1 MIEPYPIPFPET
13 SKNHSMRTVY
23 DSQKRSPAFFEEL
36 GSIIQYRDLVYQLVR
51 RDIVTR
57 YKRSALGVAWTMLTP
72 LGMML
77 VLTLVFS
84 QVFNSVQQYPAYLLS
99 GLIAWI
105 FFSQATTAALTQ
117 NVWGASLIHRI
128 YIPHSVFTIS
138 AIGTGLVNLILSL
151 VPLLVILLITRTPL
165 HPTAFFLPYSILV
178 LSAFA
183 LGIALLFSSLAIN
196 FPDVIEMYQV
206 GLMAWMYLTPIIYPA
221 DILPDALEPWL
232 TGLNPMYYMIEM
244 FRMPIYDGLLPPLN
258 ILLIGSGMALA
269 ALVLGWAVFTR
280 NADQM
285 NYRI

>member
-1 MIEPYPIPFPET
+1 
-13 SKNHSMRTVY
+13 MRTVY
-23 DSQKRSPAFFEEL
+23 DSQKRTPAFFEEL

-151 VPLLVILLITRTPL
+151 VPLLIILLVTRTPL
-165 HPTAFFLPYSILV
+165 HPTALFLPYSILV

-183 LGIALLFSSLAIN
+183 LGIALLFSSLAIS

-258 ILLIGSGMALA
+258 ILLIGSGMALVT
-269 ALVLGWAVFTR
+269 LILGWAVFTR